1 MNGTKTPSGS
11 PAGGG
16 RGWDAVDVLVP
27 RRVRDRLA
35 AASAELRAEMATE
48 VGALPSS
55 AERVGGPAAVPSPQW
70 WDDGGAPPPAADPR
84 EVRSWVSAVV
94 AGLPTRGDGEA
105 APTPPRT
112 PPGGSRD
119 HA

>member
-1 MNGTKTPSGS
+1 MNGTTTTPSGT
-11 PAGGG
+11 AADG
-16 RGWDAVDVLVP
+16 GWDAVDVLVP

-35 AASAELRAEMATE
+35 AASAELRAEMAAQ

-55 AERVGGPAAVPSPQW
+55 AEPAAVSPPRW
-70 WDDGGAPPPAADPR
+70 WDESEAPPPAADPR

-94 AGLPTRGDGEA
+94 AGLPTRGDGGA
-105 APTPPRT
+105 APTAPRT